1 MTHLDPVPAPP
12 SSASHRGPSLLGVA
26 IVYAVL
32 FLASLAVPPLL
43 AGGAHFPSP
52 FGSQALARSF
62 FGEHSDAVGL
72 AAFLQF
78 GAAVPL
84 GIYTATVTSRLR
96 FLGANVAGVSIA
108 LFGGLSAAFFLDLSA
123 LLQWALAQPG
133 IADSAATVRALHLLA
148 FAAGGPAH
156 VVPLGLL
163 LAGSAVPAGIMRLLP
178 RWMTIFGLVVAA
190 AAELSSFSLLFPAA
204 AWLLPI
210 ARFPAFAW
218 LVCAGAQL
226 PASRRRAAAPPRAGA
241 AT

>member
-1 MTHLDPVPAPP
+1 MTHLDPVLAPP
-12 SSASHRGPSLLGVA
+12 AGASHRGPSLLGLG
-26 IVYAVL
+26 IVYAAL
-32 FLASLAVPPLL
+32 FLASLVASALL

-52 FGSQALARSF
+52 FASQALARAF
-62 FGEHSDAVGL
+62 FGEHADAVRLG
-72 AAFLQF
+72 AFLQF

-108 LFGGLSAAFFLDLSA
+108 LVGGLTASCFLALSA

-133 IADSAATVRALHLLA
+133 VADSAAAVRTLHLLA
-148 FAAGGPAH
+148 FAAGGPGH

-163 LAGSAVPAGIMRLLP
+163 LAGAAVPAGIMRFLP
-178 RWMTIFGLVVAA
+178 RWMMIFGLAVAA
-190 AAELSSFSLLFPAA
+190 VAEVSSFSLLFPAA

-218 LVCAGAQL
+218 LVIAGARL
-226 PASRRRAAAPPRAGA
+226 PVSRRRAGPAAAGG
-241 AT
+241 